1 MLIKSISLGLA
12 LLAIALYATPA
23 AAESASPA
31 PASFSIDP
39 VEVPSPPPIDGD
51 ADSPVWKTGTHLELD
66 WDLRQEKA
74 SKDKT
79 DVYLVHDAK
88 YLYVA
93 FVAEQH
99 SDILATQHT
108 DEVGFDTDDEV
119 QIDLWPGGDSGFRYI
134 FTATPLGTHY
144 SHSSENSNYS
154 PKWTSAG
161 RMTPTGYEVTMR
173 IPFDAMR
180 GDGRDKWRVQFVRF
194 EQKSGALY
202 EWAHRPAQQDHNDVA
217 YAGYLTDMQ
226 AAVASTR
233 TKPRLAVYS
242 LASLAS
248 AIAGGTT
255 SRAGADWA
263 VPMTPTA
270 SFIGTVHP
278 DYSNVDLDQQTISPS
293 AFARFFQEVRPF
305 FTQGSGFYNPFDCVG
320 CPGVQELYTP
330 NIPTPRTGYAYEG
343 TQGTMHFG
351 AFDAIGDGRTDTAQS
366 MTITS
371 PDRTRYL
378 EFQRVSADLSGIHDD
393 VNTLGTEYTNHKN
406 LFAYLTYGQDRG
418 TNVLDPNQGNRE
430 DAGAGFYGPKWFVG
444 GALRDIGTYY
454 SPVDGIVQH
463 PGIAGYN
470 LNFDRWFNYTP
481 TNAVNSFEYYGSI
494 DRYHAPTG
502 ALDQTDQNITLDFT
516 TRNNFFFAVNSGA
529 AYVRFGDGPFMPV
542 SQNGP
547 LLGYKMHTSTPSE
560 ISFNAGRFGD
570 GYLSS
575 WIRQST
581 LALGPRGTI
590 QFEGDNTDFAA
601 NSGIRMQQWL
611 EKATV
616 SFQMGHDTSLAIGVR
631 RIIGI
636 APPLGSLP
644 AFTDAS
650 NVSFAYHRRMSHDE
664 LYVVYGD
671 PNNLATTPS
680 FIVKL
685 VHYFGADKGT

>member
-1 MLIKSISLGLA
+1 
-12 LLAIALYATPA
+12 
-23 AAESASPA
+23 
-31 PASFSIDP
+31 
-39 VEVPSPPPIDGD
+39 
-51 ADSPVWKTGTHLELD
+51 
-66 WDLRQEKA
+66 
-74 SKDKT
+74 
-79 DVYLVHDAK
+79 
-88 YLYVA
+88 
-93 FVAEQH
+93 
-99 SDILATQHT
+99 
-108 DEVGFDTDDEV
+108 
-119 QIDLWPGGDSGFRYI
+119 
-134 FTATPLGTHY
+134 
-144 SHSSENSNYS
+144 
-154 PKWTSAG
+154 
-161 RMTPTGYEVTMR
+161 MTPSGYEVTMR

-180 GDGRDKWRVQFVRF
+180 GDGRTSWRVQFVRF
-194 EQKSGALY
+194 EQKSGALF

-263 VPMTPTA
+263 VPVTPTA

-278 DYSNVDLDQQTISPS
+278 DYSNVDLDQQTISPT

-305 FTQGSGFYNPFDCVG
+305 FTQGSNFYNPFDCVG

-343 TQGTMHFG
+343 THGTMHFG

-366 MTITS
+366 MTITT

-378 EFQRVSADLSGIHDD
+378 EFQRVSADLPGLHDD
-393 VNTLGTEYTNHKN
+393 VDTFGTEYTNHKN
-406 LFAYLTYGQDRG
+406 VFGYLTYGQDRG
-418 TNVLDPNQGNRE
+418 SNVLDPSQGNRE

-444 GALRDIGTYY
+444 GALREIGAYY

-470 LNFDRWFNYTP
+470 FNFDKWFNYAP
-481 TNAVNSFEYYGSI
+481 TNAVNSFEYYGWI
-494 DRYHAPTG
+494 NRYHGPTG
-502 ALDQTDQNITLDFT
+502 GLDQTDQNITVDFT
-516 TRNNFFFAVNSGA
+516 TRNNVFVAVNSGA
-529 AYVRFGDGPFMPV
+529 AYVRFGSGPFMPV
-542 SQNGP
+542 TQNGP
-547 LLGYKMHTSTPSE
+547 LLGYKMHTSTPTE
-560 ISFNAGRFGD
+560 ISYNAGHFGD

-590 QFEGDNTDFAA
+590 SFEGDNTDYAA
-601 NSGIRMQQWL
+601 NSGVRMQQWL

-616 SFQMGHDTSLAIGVR
+616 SFQMGHDTSLALGVR

-644 AFTDAS
+644 VFTNAS